1 MSFLYQQMSVNWKHN
16 HKCFFTF
23 NFHVRKNVDD
33 ELKLTEWFWSA
44 RLEYDHWTRTGKK
57 GQTSLHEVS
66 PLGPCWQ
73 CDILVWILILEC
85 PPLVF
90 LYHPYWAVSHYKL
103 SQIPAAKIPNRGSI
117 LFFSFPC
124 LSTLMYCLDNPGKA
138 AGLLTLY

>member
-1 MSFLYQQMSVNWKHN
+1 MSVNWKHN
-16 HKCFFTF
+16 HKCFLHLIFMSE
-23 NFHVRKNVDD
+23 KNVDD

-44 RLEYDHWTRTGKK
+44 RLEYDHWTWTGKK
-57 GQTSLHEVS
+57 VKQVYMVCPHLDLVGRVTYWSESLS
-66 PLGPCWQ
+66 LNA
-73 CDILVWILILEC
+73 

-117 LFFSFPC
+117 LFYSFPC